1 MRIIAGALKGRRL
14 AAPTWDGLRPTSDKL
29 RETLFNVIANR
40 LENARFLDGFAG
52 TGAVGLEALSRG
64 AAHVTFIE
72 RDPRARRLI
81 AQNAERCGVTDGYI
95 IVGGGFAGGAGL
107 VGAGLVE
114 AGRARHERGE
124 AARRAP
130 LGPFDLI
137 FLDPPYADPIIDAA
151 LRAAVTWLSPSGLL
165 IVEHAARNPIVEP
178 SGMRLTRDLRSGD
191 SALAFMEKV
200 GENA

>member
-1 MRIIAGALKGRRL
+1 MRIIAGTLKGRRL
-14 AAPTWDGLRPTSDKL
+14 AAPTWEGLRPTSDKL

-40 LENARFLDGFAG
+40 TENARFLDGFAG

-72 RDPRARRLI
+72 RDPRACRLI
-81 AQNAERCGVTDGYI
+81 EQNAAKCGVTDGYI
-95 IVGGGFAGGAGL
+95 IVRGGFGK
-107 VGAGLVE
+107 
-114 AGRARHERGE
+114 GRLPA
-124 AARRAP
+124 

-137 FLDPPYADPIIDAA
+137 FLDPPYVDPVIDEAMQMAA
-151 LRAAVTWLSPSGLL
+151 TWLSPSGLL
-165 IVEHAARNPIVEP
+165 IVEHAARDPIAEP